1 MKNFFTILFI
11 FSAFTSNA
19 QRTMFGRNNNYV
31 APPEAPAFVMAGLVL
46 NLDATNSASY
56 IGNGPTWN
64 DISSQN
70 NTATFTSVPA
80 YSTSPGSLTFS
91 TASYATT
98 ISTTINLTTATFI
111 AWVYPTQIQSNYTG
125 VIYMPESS
133 TDLNKR
139 YGMQLRTNN
148 SVGYTWGTN
157 GATTYNWDSQLYT
170 PNNQWSMIAIS
181 VSANSTTAYL
191 CNANGITS
199 AINVDTHAAASG
211 FKFYIGRDPISYS
224 SSEADLRTFRGKI
237 SRSYVYSSS
246 LTQADITSIFN
257 AQKSAFGIN

>member
-1 MKNFFTILFI
+1 
-11 FSAFTSNA
+11 
-19 QRTMFGRNNNYV
+19 
-31 APPEAPAFVMAGLVL
+31 
-46 NLDATNSASY
+46 
-56 IGNGPTWN
+56 
-64 DISSQN
+64 
-70 NTATFTSVPA
+70 
-80 YSTSPGSLTFS
+80 
-91 TASYATT
+91 
-98 ISTTINLTTATFI
+98 
-111 AWVYPTQIQSNYTG
+111 
-125 VIYMPESS
+125 MPESS
-133 TDLNKR
+133 IDLNKR

>member
-1 MKNFFTILFI
+1 
-11 FSAFTSNA
+11 
-19 QRTMFGRNNNYV
+19 
-31 APPEAPAFVMAGLVL
+31 
-46 NLDATNSASY
+46 
-56 IGNGPTWN
+56 
-64 DISSQN
+64 
-70 NTATFTSVPA
+70 VPA